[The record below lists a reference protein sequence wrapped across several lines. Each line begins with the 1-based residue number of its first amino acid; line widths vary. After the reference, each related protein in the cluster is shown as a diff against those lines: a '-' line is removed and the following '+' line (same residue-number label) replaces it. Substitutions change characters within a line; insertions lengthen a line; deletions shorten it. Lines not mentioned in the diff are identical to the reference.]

1 MLNHKATPLEIFRF
15 TWRNLIRRQ
24 EFGVSLLLI
33 AIIIFLTFQ
42 TSTFLTP
49 VNLFNVARNFSW
61 IAIAALG
68 ESLVIIIGGI
78 DLSVGAVMALAGLIT
93 ALSLQNGTAM
103 PWAVLTGLGAGCLVG
118 LVNGML
124 IGRVRLP
131 AFVVTLG
138 TLSLT
143 RGVVSGLA
151 GGWPV
156 RDLPLSFRLL
166 GQGDLPLG
174 SWGLPVPVIAMVAL
188 AVIVLLLVNKTVVGR
203 YIYALGSSERAL
215 IVSGIDPRR
224 IQVLVYTL
232 CSLLAA
238 LGGLV
243 MTARLGVAAPTAAT
257 GYELDIIAAAVIGGA
272 SLSGGEGSVWG
283 VVLGAAFIQFL
294 RNGLVLLGFPAYW
307 QGAAI
312 GALILIALL
321 VDHWRQRQAMP

>member
-1 MLNHKATPLEIFRF
+1 MLTRKATPMEVFQF

-24 EFGVSLLLI
+24 EFAVSILLI
-33 AIIIFLTFQ
+33 AIIIFLTLQ

-49 VNLFNVARNFSW
+49 ANLFNVARNFSW

-93 ALSLQNGTAM
+93 ALSLQNGAAM
-103 PWAVLTGLGAGCLVG
+103 PWAVLAGLGAGCLVG

-174 SWGLPVPVIAMVAL
+174 SWDLPIPVIAMVAL

-215 IVSGIDPRR
+215 VVSGIDPRR
-224 IQVLVYTL
+224 IQVLVYML

-307 QGAAI
+307 QSAAI
-312 GALILIALL
+312 GALILIALML
-321 VDHWRQRQAMP
+321 DHWRRRQAMP